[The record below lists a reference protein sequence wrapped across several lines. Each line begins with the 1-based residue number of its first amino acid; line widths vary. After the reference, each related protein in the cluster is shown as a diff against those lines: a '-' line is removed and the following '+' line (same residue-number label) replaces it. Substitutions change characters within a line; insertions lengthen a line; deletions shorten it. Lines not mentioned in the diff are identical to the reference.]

1 MADVSAHARLPVTDL
16 SETQVA
22 FRQQKL
28 PEQSLREFLCS
39 VSG

>member
-1 MADVSAHARLPVTDL
+1 MADISAHARLPVTDL
-16 SETQVA
+16 PETQA
-22 FRQQKL
+22 GFRQQKL

>member
-1 MADVSAHARLPVTDL
+1 MTDL
-16 SETQVA
+16 SETQAV

>member
-1 MADVSAHARLPVTDL
+1 MADVSAHARLSVTDL
-16 SETQVA
+16 SETRLG

>member
-1 MADVSAHARLPVTDL
+1 MTDL
-16 SETQVA
+16 PETQAV